1 MNMNIS
7 LRKLKL
13 SDIKYFVKWWR
24 DKDLLKLTSGI
35 LKLISDKEIEKYF
48 NKMLNDKKSQHYLII
63 LGDEKVIGHIAFHK
77 SKNKSAETQV
87 IIGEKEYWGKGYGTV
102 AINLALGKIQKYK
115 YQKIYLEVRPNNSR
129 AIRAYKKCGFKSNGF
144 KKYPKNKFL
153 PVVLRMSLDL

>member
-1 MNMNIS
+1 MDMKIL

-13 SDIKYFVKWWR
+13 SDIKYFSKWWR

-63 LGDEKVIGHIAFHK
+63 LGDKKAIGHIVFHK
-77 SKNKSAETQV
+77 SKNKSAETQI

-102 AINLALGKIQKYK
+102 AINLALKKIQKYK
-115 YQKIYLEVRPNNSR
+115 YKKIYLEVRPNNLR
-129 AIRAYKKCGFKSNGF
+129 AIMAYKKCSFKSDGF

-153 PVVLRMSLDL
+153 PVVLKMSLVR